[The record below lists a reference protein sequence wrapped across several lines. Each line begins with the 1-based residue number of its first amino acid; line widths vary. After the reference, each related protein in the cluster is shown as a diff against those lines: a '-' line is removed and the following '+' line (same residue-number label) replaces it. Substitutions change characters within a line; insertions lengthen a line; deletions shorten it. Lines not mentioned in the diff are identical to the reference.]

1 MGTAVA
7 TTDCNFAA
15 SEPPYGSPC
24 PSPPCQIIQIT
35 EDSGASDS
43 PGEVALDAADMSMS
57 MTTMLTDSSSAADV
71 PSAVAAYG
79 AAVIIDE

>member
-1 MGTAVA
+1 
-7 TTDCNFAA
+7 
-15 SEPPYGSPC
+15 
-24 PSPPCQIIQIT
+24 
-35 EDSGASDS
+35 
-43 PGEVALDAADMSMS
+43 MS